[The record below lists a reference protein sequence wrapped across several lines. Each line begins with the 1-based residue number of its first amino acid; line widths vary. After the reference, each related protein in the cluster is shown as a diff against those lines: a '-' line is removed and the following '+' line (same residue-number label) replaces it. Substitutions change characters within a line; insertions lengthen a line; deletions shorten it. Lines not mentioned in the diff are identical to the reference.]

1 MKSVEVILFFT
12 PIDTI
17 LNHMLCSEMF
27 RLVIKCKTQY
37 GYLLLFKMLIYG
49 FIGQFYAIS

>member
-49 FIGQFYAIS
+49 FIGQFHAIS